1 MSAEGTTPEQSQ
13 PPPPQRHALP
23 ALRWAAGTGAVGWLP
38 LVVLALL
45 AGDSGAARAT
55 LVVLMAL
62 VAFCDGVVLGPPG
75 GVLAGAGCLAVGLLA
90 WPAGGVADAVGLVL
104 GVLGAGL
111 GGGLLRRRADRAG
124 ERLAASGVE
133 TSALAASLDE
143 TRAELARV
151 RQRLGEAERL
161 ATVGTMSAQIAHQ
174 LRNPLT
180 SIGLYVQLV
189 EDELRSLDPEKARE
203 AVELLER
210 VLNEQRVLVEI
221 TDNYLRYAR
230 LPDLH
235 PAALDVNRTVGEL
248 VRFLRHELERNGIAV
263 STGLGDGLA
272 TVEADRRLLRFALMN
287 LFKNAVE
294 AMTPGG
300 RLRVRTCQENGSV
313 EIHVS
318 DTGPGIPPDELDHVF
333 EPFFTTKDAGS
344 GLGLS
349 LSRQIVHKHR
359 GALTCQ
365 SMVGVG
371 TTFIVSLPAGGS
383 RSRRETKADG
393 SGFQV
398 PGSGRSEEE
407 TAGRP
412 PDVGREA

>member
-1 MSAEGTTPEQSQ
+1 MSAEGTTSGRNGPTRSA
-13 PPPPQRHALP
+13 RGTRRG
-23 ALRWAAGTGAVGWLP
+23 LRWATGIGTAGWLA
-38 LVVLALL
+38 LVTLALA
-45 AGDSGAARAT
+45 AGDSGGVRAT

-62 VAFCDGVVLGPPG
+62 VALCDGFVLGLLG
-75 GVLAGAGCLAVGLLA
+75 GAVAGAGCLAVGLLA
-90 WPAGGVADAVGLVL
+90 WPAGGVADAAGLVL

-111 GGGLLRRRADRAG
+111 GGGLLRRRAG
-124 ERLAASGVE
+124 QVSESLAASRAALE
-133 TSALAASLDE
+133 TAHASLEE
-143 TRAELARV
+143 TRRDLDKV

-180 SIGLYVQLV
+180 SIGLYIQLV
-189 EDELRSLDPEKARE
+189 EDELRGLEPAKARE
-203 AVELLER
+203 AVELLDR

-230 LPDLH
+230 LPDLQ

-248 VRFLRHELERNGIAV
+248 VRFLRHELERKGIAV

-294 AMTPGG
+294 AMAPGG
-300 RLRVRTCQENGSV
+300 RLRVRTVQHNGSV

-359 GALTCQ
+359 GDLTCQ

-371 TTFIVSLPAGGS
+371 TTFTVRLPAGS
-383 RSRRETKADG
+383 SQLAQQTKADG
-393 SGFQV
+393 SGFQA
-398 PGSGRSEEE
+398 PGSSRSEEE
-407 TAGRP
+407 TSPRSRNA
-412 PDVGREA
+412 GREA